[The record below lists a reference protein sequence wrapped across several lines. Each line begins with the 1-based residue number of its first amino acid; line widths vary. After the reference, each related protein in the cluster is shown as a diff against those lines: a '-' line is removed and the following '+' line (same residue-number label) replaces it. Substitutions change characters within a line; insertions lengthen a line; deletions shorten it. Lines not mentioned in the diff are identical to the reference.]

1 MPTETTVEVELV
13 LVGLEAP
20 AERLVAMQVDCHIDL
35 GAACTVAAV
44 SVHVDLV
51 PLKYLTGRSSAVD
64 RLHSHLTSV
73 AEADRNETS
82 LAVAELDLLVE
93 SFAGSQK
100 ARCYGWETP
109 GGIPD

>member
-1 MPTETTVEVELV
+1 
-13 LVGLEAP
+13 
-20 AERLVAMQVDCHIDL
+20 
-35 GAACTVAAV
+35 
-44 SVHVDLV
+44 LV

-82 LAVAELDLLVE
+82 PAVAGFDRLVE

-100 ARCYGWETP
+100 APCYGWETHE
-109 GGIPD
+109 GIPD